1 MFKKIKPIHVNIP
14 KKEYIPMFEY
24 IPKIFQCLSLHFIA
38 ETQFRTTAFLLLLKQ
53 KKKKP
58 P

>member
-1 MFKKIKPIHVNIP
+1 
-14 KKEYIPMFEY
+14 MFEY

-53 KKKKP
+53 KKKKNHP
-58 P
+58 KLNTFHHFYSIL